1 MALDTYA
8 SLHNKV
14 KLRAPSVSS
23 LLARDWISHAF
34 RRVAER
40 RLWSWLISPGQM
52 IFPAIYTDGTVT
64 LTHNSAAVVGAG
76 TVFTDAMVGL
86 QFTSGNQNPVYTI
99 IVRTDG
105 TNITLD
111 QPWGGGDDAGAG
123 FQIFRAYHT
132 VPTDFHAF
140 ISVWDPRFN
149 WQLNLDVTQEELNRY
164 DAQRANEAS
173 SSYAVVNHSYG
184 SFDDAGAAVTPPL
197 PRYEIWPHQKSEYVY
212 PYLYETRATDLEDS
226 GATLPRYIRGDII
239 LEMAL
244 AEAARWPGADN
255 ARPNSYH
262 NLKLAEYHDV
272 RAERMI
278 MRLELQDDNVYVDD
292 VNYQSAIN
300 MPYAPL
306 PWVDASW
313 MQNHDWGL

>member
-1 MALDTYA
+1 MALDTYS

-14 KLRAPSVSS
+14 KLRAPAVSS

-52 IFPAIYTDGTVT
+52 LFPAVYTDGTVDV
-64 LTHNSAAVVGAG
+64 THNSTAVVGNA
-76 TVFTDAMVGL
+76 TVFTAAMEGL
-86 QFTSGNQNPVYTI
+86 QFSVGNQNPIYT
-99 IVRTDG
+99 VVTRTDN
-105 TNITLD
+105 TNIVLD
-111 QPWGGGDDAGAG
+111 QPWGGATALAQG
-123 FQIFRAYHT
+123 FEIFRAYHT
-132 VPTDFHAF
+132 VPADFHAF

-164 DAQRANEAS
+164 DAQRANQAS
-173 SSYAVVNHSYG
+173 SSYAVATHSYG
-184 SFDDAGAAVTPPL
+184 TIDDAGADVSPPL

-226 GATLPRYIRGDII
+226 GATLPRYIRGDLI

-244 AEAARWPGADN
+244 ADAARWPGVEGKVN
-255 ARPNSYH
+255 TYH
-262 NLKLAEYHDV
+262 NLRLAEFHDA
-272 RAERMI
+272 RAEKMLQRM
-278 MRLELQDDNVYVDD
+278 ELQDDNVYVDD
-292 VNYQSAIN
+292 VQYQQAIN

-306 PWVDASW
+306 PWIDANW
-313 MQNHDWGL
+313 MQDHDWGL